1 MRKALIIVISPVL
14 LLTGCSS
21 GMSLEEAVKLAEYE
35 NCLNVRGNS
44 YQVNSLNQGYG
55 VDYDKDGE
63 YDSAPDHAQRVCAP
77 YLP

>member
-1 MRKALIIVISPVL
+1 MRKALIIVISSVL

-21 GMSLEEAVKLAEYE
+21 SMSLEEAVKLAEYE

-55 VDYDKDGE
+55 VDNDKDGQ
-63 YDSAPDHAQRVCAP
+63 YDSAPDYAQRVCAP